1 MQGARS
7 TIDVWQKLM
16 NSGGKNRHKKILW
29 PGTFWAVGAQSY
41 SDSFRSFCRLTEGEI
56 SGDLQQPY
64 DNEFEISDE
73 GLNENTQQEQ
83 LMMKVMRG
91 KNWYEKG
98 SLGRLPQARIV
109 LRIKGKYRLSNELS

>member
-1 MQGARS
+1 
-7 TIDVWQKLM
+7 M

-29 PGTFWAVGAQSY
+29 PGTFRAVGAQSY